1 MEELLEEKKFEM
13 RAYDKAELA
22 LLYCPGRSEETALK
36 TMMRWIRQCEPL
48 MEALDGTASCVG
60 KWSRLSV
67 TWENLEKRERST
79 FPYCR
84 TYVFFQFSVYHS
96 AGCCTSLSLFLY
108 LSGPFLVHH
117 RLRFSTSFPSFQYLF
132 LSILVLV
139 SLLSCTGFCSVS
151 ADLFSCD
158 VSILYQF
165 VSSLRLLPLT
175 TDT

>member
-48 MEALDGTASCVG
+48 MEALDAIGYNC
-60 KWSRLSV
+60 RRHRFLR
-67 TWENLEKRERST
+67 RE
-79 FPYCR
+79 
-84 TYVFFQFSVYHS
+84 VYHS

-165 VSSLRLLPLT
+165 ISSLRLLPLT